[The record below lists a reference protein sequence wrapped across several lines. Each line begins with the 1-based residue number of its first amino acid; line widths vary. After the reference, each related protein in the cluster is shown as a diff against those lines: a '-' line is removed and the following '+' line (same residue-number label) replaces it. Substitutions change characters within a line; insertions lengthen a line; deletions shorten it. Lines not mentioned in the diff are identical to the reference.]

1 MFKELSKEEKSRQR
15 WKGREAYADI
25 PINYSKKF
33 QIQMVLGFSGKVF

>member
-25 PINYSKKF
+25 PINYSKN
-33 QIQMVLGFSGKVF
+33 VPDSDGSGFLR